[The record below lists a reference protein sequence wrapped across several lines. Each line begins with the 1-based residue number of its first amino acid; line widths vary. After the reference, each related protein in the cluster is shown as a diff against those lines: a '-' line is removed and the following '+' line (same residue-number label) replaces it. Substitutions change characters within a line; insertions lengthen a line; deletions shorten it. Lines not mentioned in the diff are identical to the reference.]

1 MRQFSTKWGTM
12 GAHAKY
18 LGSVPVSD
26 VNLNLERR
34 DDLSVRCSTFTPTI
48 RSLSPG
54 RHPEVYV
61 SRSAVRPMQT
71 GTHTGGPKLAI
82 IRTQTLRSSTKGMG
96 TMPLGQCVSVQLMHQ
111 GSTTES
117 IPAAGRRQDW

>member
-1 MRQFSTKWGTM
+1 MRQFSTKRGIT

-26 VNLNLERR
+26 VSPNRERR
-34 DDLSVRCSTFTPTI
+34 EDLSARRNTFAPMI
-48 RSLSPG
+48 WSLSRR

-61 SRSAVRPMQT
+61 SRSAVRLMQT

-82 IRTQTLRSSTKGMG
+82 IRTQTPRSSTKGMG
-96 TMPLGQCVSVQLMHQ
+96 TMPLAQCVSVQLMH
-111 GSTTES
+111 
-117 IPAAGRRQDW
+117 